1 MQLFNWKLTY
11 IYIYSFVLFML
22 FQLEAVHIHHYI
34 FHHANHALNMLLA
47 IFIVTSYQTLF
58 LEWVEK
64 DLAI

>member
-1 MQLFNWKLTY
+1 
-11 IYIYSFVLFML
+11 ML

-64 DLAI
+64 DLAT

>member
-1 MQLFNWKLTY
+1 
-11 IYIYSFVLFML
+11 ML
-22 FQLEAVHIHHYI
+22 FQLEAVHIHQSI
-34 FHHANHALNMLLA
+34 FHHANRALNMLLA